1 MPNEAIKDIKLC
13 GVILNGERYK
23 KGQPFHAAR
32 FASKVLTFKELEIFT
47 SLKGRRQVE
56 YLAGRWAAKE
66 AFSKAYGSGIGS
78 LRFQDLEI
86 LANNKGA
93 PIFTKSPFSGNIF
106 ISISHSKN
114 YVEASVILE
123 ENNL

>member
-1 MPNEAIKDIKLC
+1 MIIGHGIDLQDIAA
-13 GVILNGERYK
+13 VQRAHERSS
-23 KGQPFHAAR
+23 R

-123 ENNL
+123 ENIL